1 VQLSFLEARLNA
13 IKTRHMLGHYKELQ
27 LEQVPAFTRLTVQI
41 AELTDIIRGRITS
54 IPEEN
59 RPPFLTQILSEL
71 G

>member
-1 VQLSFLEARLNA
+1 MQLSFLEARLNA